1 MDEALQYFS
10 KYFVPASIAISSVVL
25 GFLLDRGIYVF
36 FRKVTLRTEWK
47 WDDIVVTSLKGK
59 VKYIVILI
67 GLGAAL
73 QTISINKEITV
84 HISRALV
91 VAGVFVVTI
100 VTASASSAI
109 LREYNRKGD
118 EVRPVISIFSTLTKG
133 IVFFLGFLIMLQYLG
148 ISITPM
154 LTALGVTGLA
164 VALALQETLSNIF
177 AGIHIIATKQIMVGN
192 YIELEGGIE
201 GYVRDITWRNATVE
215 TIRGN
220 MVIIPNSKLA
230 SSVITNYSLPGGELN
245 VLVQVGVSYDSDL
258 RFVEKVTIET
268 AQEVM
273 RELPE
278 GVRDFEPFMRYH
290 TFDDFSINFTV
301 ILRARSFIDKYPVK
315 HEFIKR
321 LHERYKE
328 EGITIPFPIRT
339 VYMEQDEKE

>member
-1 MDEALQYFS
+1 MDVALQYFS
-10 KYFVPASIAISSVVL
+10 EYLVPASIATSSLIL

-100 VTASASSAI
+100 VTASATSAI
-109 LREYNRKGD
+109 LREYNRRGD

-192 YIELEGGIE
+192 YIELDGGIE

-215 TIRGN
+215 TIRSN

-230 SSVITNYSLPGGELN
+230 SSVITNYSLPLGELT

-258 RFVEKVTIET
+258 RFVEKVTMET
-268 AQEVM
+268 AKEVM
-273 RELPE
+273 QEIPG
-278 GVRDFEPFMRYH
+278 GVHDFKPFMRYH

-301 ILRARSFIDKYPVK
+301 ILRARTFIDKYLVK
-315 HEFIKR
+315 HEFVKR
-321 LHERYKE
+321 LHERYKK

-339 VYMEQDEKE
+339 VYMEKDQEQ